1 MVYLRTSPEG
11 PVMKPVLLIAAGI
24 ILGWWAHSAQLRYE
38 RQQRQA
44 EFDEVFA
51 RLRHPSHKT
60 TSRKDGSK

>member
-1 MVYLRTSPEG
+1 
-11 PVMKPVLLIAAGI
+11 MKPVLLIAAGI
-24 ILGWWAHSAQLRYE
+24 IVGWWAHSAQLRYE

-51 RLRHPSHKT
+51 RLRHPSHKH